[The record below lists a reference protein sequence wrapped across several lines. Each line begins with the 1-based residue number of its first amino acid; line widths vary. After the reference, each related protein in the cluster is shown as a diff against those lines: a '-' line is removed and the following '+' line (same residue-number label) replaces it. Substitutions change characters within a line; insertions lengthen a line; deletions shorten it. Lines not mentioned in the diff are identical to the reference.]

1 MNRNDD
7 SLHADPAL
15 LRRLEALMART
26 QMSRDEIVNEALRGY
41 LDWQEDFVRRVQEG
55 IEAADRGEFAS
66 EEDVERVFNK
76 YRPD

>member
-1 MNRNDD
+1 MNRNED

-15 LRRLEALMART
+15 LRRVEALTART

-41 LDWQEDFVRRVQEG
+41 LDWQEDFVRRVQDG
-55 IEAADRGEFAS
+55 IDAADRGDFAS

-76 YRPD
+76 YRSD